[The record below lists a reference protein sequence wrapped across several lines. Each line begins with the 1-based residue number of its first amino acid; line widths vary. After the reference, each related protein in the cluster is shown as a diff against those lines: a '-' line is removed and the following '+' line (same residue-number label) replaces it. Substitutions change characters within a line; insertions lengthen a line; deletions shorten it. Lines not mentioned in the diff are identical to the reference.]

1 MMSAENARIKNNSRP
16 NTAATDATDLDILT
30 ENYPAFIWNER
41 NYLVK
46 IASDID
52 FLDGITQLN
61 SALGF
66 SLIKNPFVLPGGLS
80 NMPTSP
86 PEIPVIVPTLSA
98 MPMHIVAAA
107 SGGKALDS
115 VRLFH
120 AADAVRKEDG
130 QNTFKTLQDG
140 LI

>member
-1 MMSAENARIKNNSRP
+1 MRKSILDEQEQQQRNGLLEVLDQLRMATVNTVEAVVKWQMMSAENARIKNNSRP

-30 ENYPAFIWNER
+30 DNYPAFIWNER

-86 PEIPVIVPTLSA
+86 LEIPVIVHYQQCLCIS
-98 MPMHIVAAA
+98 
-107 SGGKALDS
+107 
-115 VRLFH
+115 
-120 AADAVRKEDG
+120 
-130 QNTFKTLQDG
+130 
-140 LI
+140 